1 MRHVRSRGENI
12 WSGQRIDRSEKILF
26 NVNAHPIPEST
37 LRGKYVIGP
46 REDKHRTSDV
56 GRTDLIGVNYGAR
69 RAEVYLKKTS

>member
-12 WSGQRIDRSEKILF
+12 WSGQRINRSEKILF
-26 NVNAHPIPEST
+26 RVNAHPIPEST
-37 LRGKYVIGP
+37 LRRKYVIGP

-56 GRTDLIGVNYGAR
+56 GRTGLIGVKYSAR